1 MSETKDSDANKTGGS
16 GRKPLS
22 LQRTVESGHVR
33 QNFSHGRSKS
43 VVVEKRKSR
52 KLAQPGAAGE
62 DKPAAG
68 TRTNPGRGG
77 NKKPAPGGKNLS
89 DSERDAR
96 LRALSAAKEAEA
108 QRQVEQEKAA
118 KAAAEAS
125 KKAAEEAAAKPP
137 APSADAA
144 PPAKAKTVEDKAAPK
159 AAEAPA
165 QPDAAA
171 KPAPKS
177 TTSKPAAAAAP
188 KTTAKDKPAEKPGPS
203 GAADKSAAAPKTDG
217 GDAKAARSEGPAKQG
232 RQKRSL
238 DTAFRPREGGRP
250 KEIILPGASPA
261 IVPPPEA
268 AEEQKPGKI
277 QRAARQAATPA
288 PAEDAP
294 GRGKDKRGKSS
305 RAPSRG
311 GEERQRGKLT
321 VDQLLNR
328 EQRERSMA
336 SLKRKREREKMKA
349 MGVSQPRE
357 KIIREVIIP
366 EVITIQELAN
376 RMTERGV
383 DVIKFLMKQ
392 GEMHKITDAI
402 DADTAELLVTEFGH
416 TPKRVSE
423 SDVEEGFI
431 EQIEDG
437 GETEPRAPVVTIMGH
452 VDHGKTSLLDALRKA
467 NVVSGEAGGIT
478 QHIGAYQVENEAG
491 NKITFI
497 DTPGHAAFTA
507 MRARGAKVTD
517 IVILVVAAD
526 DGVMPQTVEAI
537 AHAKAAE
544 VPMIVA
550 INKIDKPNAD
560 PSRVR
565 TELLQHEVIVES
577 MSGDT
582 LEVEVSALKQMNLDK
597 LLDAIALQSELLELR
612 ANPDRR
618 ADGIVIEAKLER
630 GRGPVGTMLVQRGTL
645 SVGDIIVAGSA
656 WGRVRALIND
666 HGKNV
671 AKAGPSVPVE
681 VLGFDSAPEA
691 GDQFA
696 VVENEARARE
706 ITDYRERKRRE
717 KLGTAGTPRTLEQ
730 MMQSLKDDADLKEL
744 HVLVKGDVQGSVEAI
759 NGALKKLG
767 TDEVQARLVHTGVG
781 GITESDVVLANA
793 SNAVIV
799 GFNVRANV
807 QAKQAAE
814 AQGVEI
820 RYYNIIYDLVDDIK
834 AAMSGL
840 LEPTIR
846 ENFLGNAEVL
856 QVFNITKVGKV
867 AGCRVTE
874 GKVERGA
881 KVRLIRDSVVIHEGT
896 LSMLKRFKDDAKEV
910 PAGQECGMSFANYQ
924 DLREGDV
931 IECFQVEEIARTL
944 E

>member
-1 MSETKDSDANKTGGS
+1 MSETKDSDTKNTGGG

-52 KLAQPGAAGE
+52 KLAQPGAGDDRTTQRSRSDTGA
-62 DKPAAG
+62 DKKQGAAAG
-68 TRTNPGRGG
+68 R
-77 NKKPAPGGKNLS
+77 NLS
-89 DSERDAR
+89 DHERDAR
-96 LRALSAAKEAEA
+96 MRALEEAKKAEAEH
-108 QRQVEQEKAA
+108 VV
-118 KAAAEAS
+118 S
-125 KKAAEEAAAKPP
+125 KQK
-137 APSADAA
+137 ADAA
-144 PPAKAKTVEDKAAPK
+144 EKAKET
-159 AAEAPA
+159 AEGSQPA
-165 QPDAAA
+165 TANEAA
-171 KPAPKS
+171 KPAP
-177 TTSKPAAAAAP
+177 TAPAPEEQAAAAAE
-188 KTTAKDKPAEKPGPS
+188 AKDKAAPALDQKDTSKPDARPVEEAPAS
-203 GAADKSAAAPKTDG
+203 AKSAKVSE
-217 GDAKAARSEGPAKQG
+217 AKAPAPNKEPARSARRGKPESSESEQSSSAKPA
-232 RQKRSL
+232 RTTKRTL

-250 KEIILPGASPA
+250 KEIILPGAEPMP
-261 IVPPPEA
+261 PPPERNEA
-268 AEEQKPGKI
+268 KEEQKPTKS
-277 QRAARQAATPA
+277 QRSLRQAATA
-288 PAEDAP
+288 PTDEDDA
-294 GRGKDKRGKSS
+294 RGKDKRGKST
-305 RAPSRG
+305 RAPSRSG
-311 GEERQRGKLT
+311 DERRERGKLT

-349 MGVSQPRE
+349 MGVAQPRE

-376 RMTERGV
+376 RMTERAV

-392 GEMHKITDAI
+392 GAMHKINDVI

-423 SDVEEGFI
+423 ADVEEGFI
-431 EQIEDG
+431 DEIDDH

-452 VDHGKTSLLDALRKA
+452 VDHGKTSLLDALRQA
-467 NVVSGEAGGIT
+467 NVVAGEAGGIT
-478 QHIGAYQVENEAG
+478 QHIGAYQVKTDAG

-517 IVILVVAAD
+517 VVILVVAAD
-526 DGVMPQTVEAI
+526 DGVMPQTIEAI
-537 AHAKAAE
+537 NHAKAAE
-544 VPMIVA
+544 VPIIVA
-550 INKIDKPNAD
+550 INKIDKPDAD

-565 TELLQHEVIVES
+565 TDLLQHEIVVES
-577 MSGDT
+577 MSGET
-582 LEVEVSALKQMNLDK
+582 LEVEVSALKRMNLDK
-597 LLDAIALQSELLELR
+597 LLEAIVLQSELLELKV
-612 ANPDRR
+612 NPERR

-630 GRGPVGTMLVQRGTL
+630 GRGPVGTVLVQRGTL
-645 SVGDIIVAGSA
+645 SVGDIVVAGSS

-671 AKAGPSVPVE
+671 VKAGPSVPVE
-681 VLGFDSAPEA
+681 VLGFDTAPEA

-706 ITDYRERKRRE
+706 ITEYRDRKRRE
-717 KLGTAGTPRTLEQ
+717 QLGSAGTPRTLEQ
-730 MMQSLKDDADLKEL
+730 MMQSLKDDADRKEL
-744 HVLVKGDVQGSVEAI
+744 PVLVKGDVQGSVEAI
-759 NGALKKLG
+759 NGSLKKLG
-767 TDEVQARLVHTGVG
+767 TDEVEARIIHTGVG
-781 GITESDVVLANA
+781 GITESDVVLASA

-846 ENFLGNAEVL
+846 EIFLGNAEIL

-881 KVRLIRDSVVIHEGT
+881 RVRLIRDDVVIHEGT
-896 LSMLKRFKDDAKEV
+896 LSMLKRFKDDVKEV

-931 IECFQVEEIARTL
+931 IECFQVEKVARTL
-944 E
+944 DD